1 MINEIKSRH
10 FPQILKINEE
20 FVHWLSHWDEA
31 RMKWVLARSDY
42 ARQIDE
48 AQAVLIGYPHDV
60 DYPEHHKNLDYLS
73 RHLDNY
79 FYIDRIIIDSAS
91 QGQGYGRILYEDM
104 AKFARARGY
113 DWLACEVNTKP
124 DNPGSHAFHLKMGF
138 EVMGDQAYPQY
149 EAALRYYKKKL

>member
-48 AQAVLIGYPHDV
+48 AQAVLI
-60 DYPEHHKNLDYLS
+60 
-73 RHLDNY
+73 NY